1 MGVYGPRSDRNL
13 NQGDVLRAVP
23 FIARKDLGAKDLAA
37 LPGLVVSHSCDVDKY
52 EAEKHK
58 LDGNAKKAWPVTLV
72 PLLSPEHLEDRLLGD
87 VRAHRQYRYF
97 HLPREANHQELVAD
111 LWQMQPV
118 PRIAVQRLDRIA
130 TLSDEYLRRLWAALI
145 VLFTRVDPG
154 ALVKEEDRLA
164 S

>member
-1 MGVYGPRSDRNL
+1 MAVYGPRSARNL
-13 NQGDVLRAVP
+13 NQGDVLRGVP
-23 FIARKDLGAKDLAA
+23 FIARKDLGAKNLAA

-52 EAEKHK
+52 DEDKRSLE
-58 LDGNAKKAWPVTLV
+58 GNVKKAWPVTVV
-72 PLLSPEHLEDRLLGD
+72 PLLSPAQLDEGVLGD

-97 HLPREANHQELVAD
+97 YLPREAQHQELIAD

-118 PRIAVQRLDRIA
+118 PRIAIQRLERMA
-130 TLSDEYLRRLWAALI
+130 TLSDDYLQRLWAALI

-154 ALVKEEDRLA
+154 AVLSDGERLA